1 MSYDYKSPK
10 DLVKW
15 AKVQMN
21 NPNYYKNGG
30 IGRYD
35 GNYRQF
41 DCCGLFKCFM
51 WHDYPNNDGPACYNK
66 TQKDLNCEGLIAE
79 AKEKGP
85 ISTIPEIPGVLV
97 YMRGHMGIYI
107 GNGEVIE
114 STGHAYDGVSA
125 KIYKTYFKG
134 NHRGYKRDTWTH
146 WFKSPNLNYDDFI
159 PEEPITLKYSKGD
172 KVLVNGSLYRD
183 SKGNGKGMELI
194 NHVGVI
200 TITNNDYNTT
210 KPYHIDDLGWVSE
223 INITPYEEIEIEEP
237 TDEIP
242 NDYNEDYY
250 HDNTKNNPL
259 LVGIQTIIDLLNKLI
274 KLISGLFGKK

>member
-35 GNYRQF
+35 GEYRQF

-51 WHDYPNNDGPACYNK
+51 WHDYHTKNASYYNK

-85 ISTIPEIPGVLV
+85 ISSIPEIPGVLV
-97 YMRGHMGIYI
+97 YMKGHMGIYI

-114 STGHAYDGVSA
+114 STAAKFDGKNS

-146 WFKSPNLNYDDFI
+146 WFKSPNLNYTEEVID
-159 PEEPITLKYSKGD
+159 EEPITLKYKKGD

-183 SKGNGKGMELI
+183 SKGNGKGKELF
-194 NHVGVI
+194 NHVGII

-223 INITPYEEIEIEEP
+223 INVTPYEKSPVTSGQNEEKQ
-237 TDEIP
+237 
-242 NDYNEDYY
+242 DYNEEYFE
-250 HDNTKNNPL
+250 DNVKNNPL
-259 LVGIQTIIDLLNKLI
+259 LHAINTLIELLKKFLSI
-274 KLISGLFGKK
+274 FGKK

>member
-1 MSYDYKSPK
+1 MSYDYKSPT

-15 AKVQMN
+15 CKVQMN

-35 GNYRQF
+35 GQYRQF

-51 WHDYPNNDGPACYNK
+51 WHDYHTNNAAYYNK

-85 ISTIPEIPGVLV
+85 ISTIPEVPGVLV
-97 YMRGHMGIYI
+97 YQKGHMGIYI

-114 STGHAYDGVSA
+114 STAAQFDGKNS

-134 NHRGYKRDTWTH
+134 NHTGYKRDTWTH
-146 WFKSPNLNYDDFI
+146 WFKSPNLNYNDEVI
-159 PEEPITLKYSKGD
+159 EEEPITLKYKKDD

-183 SKGNGKGMELI
+183 SKGNGKGKELI
-194 NHVGVI
+194 NHVGII

-223 INITPYEEIEIEEP
+223 INITPYEDIVIEEP
-237 TDEIP
+237 SEEIP
-242 NDYNEDYY
+242 DDYNEEYFE
-250 HDNTKNNPL
+250 DNIRNNPL
-259 LVGIQTIIDLLNKLI
+259 LAAINTLIELLK
-274 KLISGLFGKK
+274 KLFGVK